1 MPQKSNFTANLSN
14 SIFFRR
20 INSDQHYA
28 GKLAKIKMLTLFS
41 QKSININNF
50 PHLDS
55 IYTVFGRRPLEVVAG
70 GGVPQLSLVGDAAQ
84 GEHLPQENAVGPVGK
99 KYLMGNEC
107 VFLKKNIRTR
117 RPHMGKRAWRGCPC
131 AKPPAG
137 ARRSVSLVKNI
148 FPIKTYIF
156 SHFLT
161 S

>member
-84 GEHLPQENAVGPVGK
+84 GEHLPQENAVGPVRK
-99 KYLMGNEC
+99 K
-107 VFLKKNIRTR
+107 
-117 RPHMGKRAWRGCPC
+117 
-131 AKPPAG
+131 
-137 ARRSVSLVKNI
+137 
-148 FPIKTYIF
+148 
-156 SHFLT
+156 
-161 S
+161 